1 MAEIAVWLFLLVC
14 NVAIYAPTVIDLVEE
29 FADLS
34 PAHEQRQR
42 GAARSA
48 HRAVRARGDRARHP
62 ESAWVR
68 RGSPGGFPRRARRDM
83 PAAGT
88 CPVPVSAAGHQSG
101 GRHQLRRRPA

>member
-1 MAEIAVWLFLLVC
+1 MAEIVMWLFLLVC
-14 NVAIYAPTVIDLVEE
+14 NVAMYAPTVIGLAEE

-34 PAHEQRQR
+34 PVHEQQQR

-62 ESAWVR
+62 ESARVH
-68 RGSPGGFPRRARRDM
+68 GTSPNGFPRRVRRDM

-88 CPVPVSAAGHQSG
+88 CPVPVPAAGHQSG
-101 GRHQLRRRPA
+101 RHRLRRRPA